1 MEQPLLEMAR
11 AAGAT
16 IQQDGTVAQVAA
28 YGDARAEYTALT
40 TGAALVDGSQ
50 HGRLRLVGQ
59 DRAAFLH
66 NFTTQDI
73 TGLPPGQATWAV
85 VSNWKGTIVDR
96 LEVFA
101 EPAALRLV
109 TEPGLA
115 TKTATWLNKYIITE
129 AVTVHDDSADLSQLE
144 LLGPQAGSLLG
155 RVGLPAPATEWGS
168 VGELAGASVTVI
180 SHRWIGGE
188 GFRLLIPTTE
198 AATLWQILAD
208 AGAQP
213 VGHEALTWRRVM
225 DGYPVYGHELGETVN
240 PWEAR
245 LQQAL
250 SLDKGCYLG
259 QEVIARLNTYQK
271 VQRLLVGLDLA
282 AGAAPSVGAPVLTP
296 AGETVGQ
303 VTTGAVPPDA
313 PGPRALAFVKRGWSE
328 SGTRLV
334 VGDVEATVADR
345 PFWS

>member
-16 IQQDGTVAQVAA
+16 IHQDGAVTQVAT

-73 TGLPPGQATWAV
+73 TGLQPGQATWAV

-96 LEVFA
+96 LEVLA
-101 EPAALRLV
+101 EPAALRLI

-115 TKTATWLNKYIITE
+115 TKTAAWLNKYIITE
-129 AVTVHDDSADLSQLE
+129 DVTVHDDSADLSQLE
-144 LLGPQAGSLLG
+144 LLGPQVGSLLD
-155 RVGLPAPATEWGS
+155 RVGLPTPAMGRGEI
-168 VGELAGASVTVI
+168 GELAGTPVTVI

-188 GFRLLIPTTE
+188 GFRLMVPTTG
-198 AATLWQILAD
+198 AASLWQILAD

-282 AGAAPSVGAPVLTP
+282 AGPTPPVGAPVLTP
-296 AGETVGQ
+296 EGEVIGK

-328 SGTRLV
+328 AGTPLV
-334 VGDVEATVADR
+334 VDGVEATVVDR